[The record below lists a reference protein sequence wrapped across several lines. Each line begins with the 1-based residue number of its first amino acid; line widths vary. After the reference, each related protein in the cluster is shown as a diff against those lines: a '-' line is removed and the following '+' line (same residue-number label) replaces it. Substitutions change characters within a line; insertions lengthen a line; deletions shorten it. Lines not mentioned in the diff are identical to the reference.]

1 MSYFLSFYLLFL
13 FFFIR
18 KETKEN
24 RPLTKSLTVRL
35 CTSARDLALGV
46 VRGL

>member
-18 KETKEN
+18 KEREEN
-24 RPLTKSLTVRL
+24 RSLTKPLAVRPY
-35 CTSARDLALGV
+35 TSARDLALGV